1 MKGLLVKDFELV
13 KVQKNFFIIIIIV
26 ALGILILGDNV
37 TMPIGFLTFI
47 MSLFTLSTISYDE
60 FDNGNAFLFTLP
72 ITRQS
77 YVLEKYGFG
86 LILGVG
92 AWFCITAVSMIVILI
107 KQSMLP
113 MDLLMMSCMF
123 LPFTLFLQAFMIPF
137 QIEFGSEKG
146 RIAILGMFGLI
157 FIVGILIKQVA
168 ESIFHI
174 DLLYLLDHLPQLDM
188 SIIIV
193 SMIFIAMILLWI
205 SSRISIAVM
214 NKKEF

>member
-137 QIEFGSEKG
+137 QIEFVSEKG

-157 FIVGILIKQVA
+157 FIV
-168 ESIFHI
+168 
-174 DLLYLLDHLPQLDM
+174 
-188 SIIIV
+188 
-193 SMIFIAMILLWI
+193 
-205 SSRISIAVM
+205 
-214 NKKEF
+214 